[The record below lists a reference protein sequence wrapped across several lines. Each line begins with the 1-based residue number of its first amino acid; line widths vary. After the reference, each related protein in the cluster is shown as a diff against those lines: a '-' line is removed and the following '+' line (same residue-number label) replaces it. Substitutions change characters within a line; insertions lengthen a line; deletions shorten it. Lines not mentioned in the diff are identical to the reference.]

1 MSCHLLEHQSNVS
14 PREREKRLRT
24 IHDELHI
31 FDESMNDLKCL
42 SSGHASLVEGEPV
55 QPLENILDLAF
66 S

>member
-1 MSCHLLEHQSNVS
+1 MCH
-14 PREREKRLRT
+14 REREERLRT

-31 FDESMNDLKCL
+31 VDETMNNLKCL
-42 SSGHASLVEGEPV
+42 GSSHASFVEGKPV